1 MMRRHREL
9 GGAVVAPPRPPARR
23 AEVNSALLAAV
34 ALTLVP
40 ATAGAASR
48 QVEIGVENLYYRTAA
63 SPLNRG
69 NLLGLDPNED
79 LLRGTLHWREA
90 RGRARGVFRGLV
102 EQRIGGGDRT
112 EWRAREAYLQYGFGE
127 AVTVRAGRQRIAW
140 GSGFAWNPTN
150 RLEPPRNPLNT
161 GLEQQGAD
169 ALRVDVI
176 PAAWAGLIVVAARS
190 RTGVSDLP
198 FANEGDER
206 RTAAVRA
213 RFLVRETDVAAVV
226 SGGRNQRTLV
236 GLDVARTLF
245 GQVTAHV
252 EASTYRGAEMP
263 PARAE
268 QRFVRIAAGLLYPRG
283 EHTSWTIEYFFN
295 GEGYGDDA
303 RDAWLGQLE
312 GSVGEAYAAAAT
324 VPYSG
329 GLGLRR
335 HYIQGSWTRSA
346 IGGRWTTALR
356 AVFGASDGGLALTP
370 GIVYAPRGNLTVHL
384 DAIVPIGPDDSEYRL
399 APFRAAVQARIRALF

>member
-1 MMRRHREL
+1 MRRGVVIL
-9 GGAVVAPPRPPARR
+9 AVAVAGAR
-23 AEVNSALLAAV
+23 AE
-34 ALTLVP
+34 
-40 ATAGAASR
+40 AASR
-48 QVEIGVENLYYRTAA
+48 QVEVGVENLYYRTAD

-69 NLLGLDPNED
+69 NLLGLERDED
-79 LLRGTLHWREA
+79 LLRGTLLWRES

-102 EQRIGGGDRT
+102 ERRIGGRDRT

-140 GSGFAWNPTN
+140 GSGFAWNPSN

-169 ALRVDVI
+169 AVRVDVI
-176 PAAWAGLIVVAARS
+176 PAAWAGVIVVAARS

-198 FANEGDER
+198 FANEGIER

-213 RFLVRETDVAAVV
+213 RFLVRETDVAVVV

-236 GLDVARTLF
+236 GLDVARAIF
-245 GQVTAHV
+245 GQATAHV

-263 PARAE
+263 PARE
-268 QRFVRIAAGLLYPRG
+268 DQRFVRVAAGLLYPRG

-303 RDAWLGQLE
+303 RAAWVRQLE
-312 GSVGEAYAAAAT
+312 ASVGEAYAAAAT

-335 HYIQGSWTRSA
+335 HYLQGAWTRSA

-356 AVFGASDGGLALTP
+356 AVLGASDGGLALTP
-370 GIVYAPRGNLTVHL
+370 GIVYAPRGDVTVHL
-384 DAIVPIGPDDSEYRL
+384 DAIVPVGPAGSEYRM
-399 APFRAAVQARIRALF
+399 PPVRAAVQARIRALF

>member
-1 MMRRHREL
+1 MRRQK
-9 GGAVVAPPRPPARR
+9 AAC
-23 AEVNSALLAAV
+23 LAAV
-34 ALTLVP
+34 ALALVAAP
-40 ATAGAASR
+40 AAAASR
-48 QVEIGVENLYYRTAA
+48 QVEIGVENLYYRTADSA
-63 SPLNRG
+63 LNRG
-69 NLLGLDPNED
+69 NLLGLDRDED
-79 LLRGTLHWREA
+79 LLRGTLLWREM

-102 EQRIGGGDRT
+102 EQRIGGRDRT

-176 PAAWAGLIVVAARS
+176 PASWAGVIVVAARS

-198 FANEGDER
+198 FANEGVER

-213 RFLVRETDVAAVV
+213 RFLVRETDLAAVV

-236 GLDVARTLF
+236 GLDIARTVW
-245 GQVTAHV
+245 GQATAHV

-263 PARAE
+263 PARAS
-268 QRFVRIAAGLLYPRG
+268 QRFARVAAGLLYPRG

-295 GEGYGDDA
+295 GEGYGDQA
-303 RDAWLGQLE
+303 RDVWLSQLE
-312 GSVGEAYAAAAT
+312 GSARNASNPSLPPDIRQASAEAYAGAAT

-335 HYIQGSWTRSA
+335 HYLQGSWTRSA

-356 AVFGASDGGLALTP
+356 AVCGASDGGVALTP
-370 GIVYAPRGNLTVHL
+370 GIIYAPRGDLTVHL
-384 DAIVPIGPDDSEYRL
+384 DAIVPVGRSDSEYRL
-399 APFRAAVQARIRALF
+399 APVRAAVQARVRAIF

>member
-1 MMRRHREL
+1 VKPVAAVL
-9 GGAVVAPPRPPARR
+9 VVALAGPA
-23 AEVNSALLAAV
+23 AE
-34 ALTLVP
+34 
-40 ATAGAASR
+40 AASR
-48 QVEIGVENLYYRTAA
+48 QVELGLENLYYRTAESA
-63 SPLNRG
+63 LNRG
-69 NLLGLDPNED
+69 NLLGLDRDED

-102 EQRIGGGDRT
+102 EQRIGGQDRT

-127 AVTVRAGRQRIAW
+127 VVTVRAGRQRIAW

-161 GLEQQGAD
+161 GLEQQGTD

-176 PAAWAGLIVVAARS
+176 PAAWAGVIVVAGRS

-198 FANEGDER
+198 FANEGTER

-213 RFLVRETDVAAVV
+213 RFLVRETDVAAVA
-226 SGGRNQRTLV
+226 SGGRHQRTLV

-245 GQVTAHV
+245 GQVTAHI

-263 PARAE
+263 PARE
-268 QRFVRIAAGLLYPRG
+268 NQRFVRVAAGLLYPRG
-283 EHTSWTIEYFFN
+283 EHTSWTLEYFFN

-303 RDAWLGQLE
+303 RDAYLGQLD
-312 GSVGEAYAAAAT
+312 GSARTAADPLRPPEVRQAAREAYAAAAT

-335 HYIQGSWTRSA
+335 HYVQGSWTRSA
-346 IGGRWTTALR
+346 IGGRWTTAVR
-356 AVFGASDGGLALTP
+356 AVLGASDGGLALTP
-370 GIVYAPRGNLTVHL
+370 GIVYAPRGDLTVHL
-384 DAIVPIGPDDSEYRL
+384 DAIVPVGPDDSEYRL
-399 APFRAAVQARIRALF
+399 APVRAAVQARVRALF

>member
-1 MMRRHREL
+1 MWR
-9 GGAVVAPPRPPARR
+9 GV
-23 AEVNSALLAAV
+23 
-34 ALTLVP
+34 LVL
-40 ATAGAASR
+40 ATALAGPSAEAASR
-48 QVEIGVENLYYRTAA
+48 QVEVGIENLYYRTAESA
-63 SPLNRG
+63 LNRG
-69 NLLGLDPNED
+69 NLFGLDRDED
-79 LLRGTLHWREA
+79 LLRGTLHWREV

-102 EQRIGGGDRT
+102 EQRIGGQDTT

-161 GLEQQGAD
+161 GLEQPGAD
-169 ALRVDVI
+169 AVRVDVI
-176 PAAWAGLIVVAARS
+176 PAAWAGVIVVAARS

-198 FANEGDER
+198 FANEGLER

-213 RFLVRETDVAAVV
+213 RFLVRETDLAAVV
-226 SGGRNQRTLV
+226 SGGRNQRTLL
-236 GLDVARTLF
+236 GLDVARTVF

-263 PARAE
+263 PARAD
-268 QRFVRIAAGLLYPRG
+268 QRFVRVAAGLLYPRG

-295 GEGYGDDA
+295 GEGYGPDA
-303 RDAWLGQLE
+303 RDAWLSQLE
-312 GSVGEAYAAAAT
+312 ESGGEAYAAAAT

-335 HYIQGSWTRSA
+335 HYVHGSWTRSA

-370 GIVYAPRGNLTVHL
+370 GIVYAPRGDLTVHL
-384 DAIVPIGPDDSEYRL
+384 DAIVPVGPADSEYRL
-399 APFRAAVQARIRALF
+399 APVRAAVQARIRALF

>member
-1 MMRRHREL
+1 MRSCCFL
-9 GGAVVAPPRPPARR
+9 VLVFAGGA
-23 AEVNSALLAAV
+23 AE
-34 ALTLVP
+34 
-40 ATAGAASR
+40 AASR
-48 QVEIGVENLYYRTAA
+48 QVEVGVENLYYRTAE

-69 NLLGLDPNED
+69 NLLGLDRDED
-79 LLRGTLHWREA
+79 LLRGTLLWRES

-102 EQRIGGGDRT
+102 EQRIGGQDRT

-169 ALRVDVI
+169 AVRVDVI

-190 RTGVSDLP
+190 RTDVSDLP
-198 FANEGDER
+198 FANEGVER

-236 GLDVARTLF
+236 GLDVARTVF

-263 PARAE
+263 PARDGR
-268 QRFVRIAAGLLYPRG
+268 RFARVTAGLLYPRG

-303 RDAWLGQLE
+303 RDAWLGRLE
-312 GSVGEAYAAAAT
+312 ESARNGALPAYAAEAA

-335 HYIQGSWTRSA
+335 HYVHGSWTRSA

-370 GIVYAPRGNLTVHL
+370 GIVYAPRGDMTLHL
-384 DAIVPIGPDDSEYRL
+384 DAIVPVGPEDSEYRL
-399 APFRAAVQARIRALF
+399 APVRAAVQARVRALF

>member
-1 MMRRHREL
+1 VKR
-9 GGAVVAPPRPPARR
+9 AVLV
-23 AEVNSALLAAV
+23 LAAL
-34 ALTLVP
+34 A
-40 ATAGAASR
+40 AGGRVEAASR
-48 QVEIGVENLYYRTAA
+48 QVELGLENLYYRTVP

-69 NLLGLDPNED
+69 NILGLDRDED
-79 LLRGTLHWREA
+79 LLRGTLHWRET

-102 EQRIGGGDRT
+102 EQRIGGRHAT

-161 GLEQQGAD
+161 GLEQPGAD
-169 ALRVDVI
+169 AVRVDVI
-176 PAAWAGLIVVAARS
+176 PAAWAGLILVAARS

-198 FANEGDER
+198 FASEGVER
-206 RTAAVRA
+206 RTAAARA
-213 RFLVRETDVAAVV
+213 RFLWRETDIAAVV
-226 SGGRNQRTLV
+226 SGGRNQRTLF
-236 GLDVARTLF
+236 GLDVARTVF

-263 PARAE
+263 PARAR
-268 QRFVRIAAGLLYPRG
+268 QRFTRVAAGLLYPRG
-283 EHTSWTIEYFFN
+283 EHTSWTLEYFFN
-295 GEGYGDDA
+295 GEGYSDDA

-312 GSVGEAYAAAAT
+312 GAARRMGDPLLPPDIRASFVAAYAAAAT

-335 HYIQGSWTRSA
+335 HYVQGSWTRSA
-346 IGGRWTTALR
+346 IGGKWTTALR
-356 AVFGASDGGLALTP
+356 AVLGASDGGLALTP

-384 DAIVPIGPDDSEYRL
+384 DAIVPVGPSDSEYRL
-399 APFRAAVQARIRALF
+399 APVRAAVQTRVRALF

>member
-1 MMRRHREL
+1 VKLLVLAM
-9 GGAVVAPPRPPARR
+9 A
-23 AEVNSALLAAV
+23 LAA
-34 ALTLVP
+34 
-40 ATAGAASR
+40 AGAEAGSR
-48 QVEIGVENLYYRTAA
+48 QVEIGVENLYYRTAE

-69 NLLGLDPNED
+69 NLLGLDPDED
-79 LLRGTLHWREA
+79 LLRGTLLWREV

-102 EQRIGGGDRT
+102 EQRIGGRDRT

-169 ALRVDVI
+169 AVRVDVI
-176 PAAWAGLIVVAARS
+176 PAAWAGVIVVAARS

-198 FANEGDER
+198 FANEGTER

-213 RFLVRETDVAAVV
+213 RFLVRETDLAAVV

-236 GLDVARTLF
+236 GLDAARTLF
-245 GQVTAHV
+245 GQATAHV

-263 PARAE
+263 PARE
-268 QRFVRIAAGLLYPRG
+268 RQRFVRVAAGVLYPRG

-312 GSVGEAYAAAAT
+312 GSAGEAYAAAAT

-335 HYIQGSWTRSA
+335 HYVHGSWTRSA
-346 IGGRWTTALR
+346 VGGRWTTALR

-370 GIVYAPRGNLTVHL
+370 GIVYAPRGDLTVHL
-384 DAIVPIGPDDSEYRL
+384 DAIVPVGPADSEYRL
-399 APFRAAVQARIRALF
+399 APVRAAVQARIRALF

>member
-1 MMRRHREL
+1 MKLL
-9 GGAVVAPPRPPARR
+9 GT
-23 AEVNSALLAAV
+23 V
-34 ALTLVP
+34 ALALVP
-40 ATAGAASR
+40 AAAAAASR
-48 QVEIGVENLYYRTAA
+48 QVEIGVENLYYRTAG

-69 NLLGLDPNED
+69 NLLGLDRDED
-79 LLRGTLHWREA
+79 LLRGTLLWRET

-102 EQRIGGGDRT
+102 EQRIGGQDRT

-169 ALRVDVI
+169 AVRVDII

-198 FANEGDER
+198 FANEGTVR

-263 PARAE
+263 PPRVD
-268 QRFVRIAAGLLYPRG
+268 QRFARVAAGLLYPHG

-295 GEGYGDDA
+295 GEGYGDDD
-303 RDAWLGQLE
+303 RDVWLGELD
-312 GSVGEAYAAAAT
+312 GSARHASDPLLPPDIREASARAYAAAAT

-335 HYIQGSWTRSA
+335 HYVQGSWTRSA

-370 GIVYAPRGNLTVHL
+370 GIVYAPRGDLTLHL
-384 DAIVPIGPDDSEYRL
+384 DAIVPLGPDDSEYRL
-399 APFRAAVQARIRALF
+399 APVRAAVQARVRALF